1 MKKIIARYAVAI
13 DYFTHKRGVETV
25 TTGRTAMERRPY
37 HAVATE
43 RDPVFPATRLARDPS
58 L

>member
-1 MKKIIARYAVAI
+1 MNLQLALYNIILPMKKIIVRYAVAI

-25 TTGRTAMERRPY
+25 
-37 HAVATE
+37 ATE
-43 RDPVFPATRLARDPS
+43 RDPVFPATRLACDPS